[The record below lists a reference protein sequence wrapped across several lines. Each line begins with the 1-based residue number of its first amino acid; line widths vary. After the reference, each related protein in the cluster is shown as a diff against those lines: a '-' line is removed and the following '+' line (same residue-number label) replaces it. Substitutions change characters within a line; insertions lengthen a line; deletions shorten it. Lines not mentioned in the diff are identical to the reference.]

1 MNNFWV
7 NLKGFKLLVVN
18 WPQIITNHYNAFCN
32 SLQRFDFKG
41 TLGPEGMLASDW
53 LLPCVITF
61 SCSKNWHFWSLL
73 WGSSLLFW
81 FWWREFQNSE
91 NLTTNLKNVSFLSK
105 KKWQTH
111 LFKNWR
117 GFCTKLDTWH
127 QPIRSKHSFRSKGPL
142 EIEPLKRVTKSI
154 IVLHPWSRSETE
166 LELLL
171 NRS

>member
-1 MNNFWV
+1 MLFV
-7 NLKGFKLLVVN
+7 TL
-18 WPQIITNHYNAFCN
+18 
-32 SLQRFDFKG
+32 FKG
-41 TLGPEGMLASDW
+41 LISRGPLDLKVC
-53 LLPCVITF
+53 LLLIGCCLVSSFVQNPLQFQRGGFVTF

-117 GFCTKLDTWH
+117 GFCTKLDTWQ

-154 IVLHPWSRSETE
+154 IETCLQE
-166 LELLL
+166 NLVIFKLF
-171 NRS
+171 